1 MRGGGVEEPRSIR
14 EGGQALTPSIPHL
27 PGNGRII
34 EIRYAQ
40 AMGKAEWGAD
50 PEFFGPRHAYREGRI
65 TTWLERY
72 VSSPGLHLEC
82 AAGVGSLSLSLAHK
96 GYIIV
101 AADLSLR
108 SLRVLAARA
117 ASASVGERILP
128 VVADITSL
136 PFAGEAFASATCAET
151 LEHIPDHEKAVAEL
165 ARVLGSGAWLVG
177 TVPAGIGQW
186 SDWDEW
192 AGHLRRYSAAEMR
205 GILKNADLV
214 PEVVVWGWPLLRLYD
229 EFFLKRVNRRRL
241 DHNGEVDND
250 PTLSAVSGL
259 GRTRWLVALVR
270 TLFGFDRL
278 FDGSPWGVGL
288 LFSACKR

>member
-1 MRGGGVEEPRSIR
+1 MRWTGTETGISYAQPM
-14 EGGQALTPSIPHL
+14 GQAI
-27 PGNGRII
+27 
-34 EIRYAQ
+34 
-40 AMGKAEWGAD
+40 WGAD
-50 PEFFGPRHAYREGRI
+50 PEFFGPRHAHREARI
-65 TTWLERY
+65 TTCLRRH
-72 VSSPGLHLEC
+72 VSTPGLHLEC

-96 GYIIV
+96 GHIVV

-117 ASASVGERILP
+117 ASAAVAERVLP
-128 VVADITSL
+128 VVADMSAL
-136 PFAGEAFASATCAET
+136 PFAREAFASATCAET
-151 LEHIPDHEKAVAEL
+151 LEHIPDHQNAVAEL

-177 TVPAGIGQW
+177 TVPAGAGQW

-205 GILKNADLV
+205 GILKNADLE

-229 EFFLKRVNRRRL
+229 ELFLKRVNRRRL
-241 DHNGEVDND
+241 DHNGEIDND
-250 PTLSAVSGL
+250 PTLSTVSAL
-259 GRTRWLVALVR
+259 GRRRRLVALVR

-288 LFSACKR
+288 LFSARKR